1 MLKNNSAAFCQCHIN
16 FTLDKDYYRDV
27 FIYYGLTNFY
37 QNHRRYVKSRDDKQL
52 LGLKGTSL
60 EDCKPFNFELTTNVS
75 TGKVEKHPY
84 APCGAIANSMFN
96 DTIRIRRWDLTRSIK
111 DDKFSYIKLRH
122 EGIAWATDKNAKF
135 KNPPGPTLQQAFAGY
150 RRPPSWSKDVWDLSR
165 NDSNNGYQNEQLI
178 VWMRTAAL
186 PTFRKLYARVDH
198 TVDPAYTNGLP
209 KGEYQLEVDYSE
221 CDREFLEF

>member
-1 MLKNNSAAFCQCHIN
+1 
-16 FTLDKDYYRDV
+16 
-27 FIYYGLTNFY
+27 
-37 QNHRRYVKSRDDKQL
+37 
-52 LGLKGTSL
+52 
-60 EDCKPFNFELTTNVS
+60 
-75 TGKVEKHPY
+75 
-84 APCGAIANSMFN
+84 MFN

-209 KGEYQLEVDYSE
+209 KGEYQLEVDYKYPTALFKGTKRFILSNTS
-221 CDREFLEF
+221 FLGGKNPFLGVAYVIVGCICLILSGVFFFIHKKFGKSTTELLNVNQRTPYTT